1 MTRLRRRKLFFP
13 SNNPSRADVP
23 ESKAVLTGL
32 GVGLSAVSGEVF
44 RVKPHQPLPIPA
56 KHRGEKQA
64 EQEKL
69 RTAIDQVSQELK
81 TLAERAGETS
91 AEIFE
96 ALEMILQDESL
107 FDTAISEI
115 DSGWEAA
122 TAFVNAVETFAEL
135 LSGDPTFEERL
146 ADIRDLAKR
155 VAANIHGISL
165 GLNLPEEGRYVIV
178 GEDFSPADTAQFT
191 KAVVGVITIQGGP
204 TSHTA
209 IICRSKAIPAV
220 VSCGSARDLVD
231 GTQVLVD
238 PVGDRVVIEG
248 KESDATAA
256 ITFVA
261 KSTEPIIP
269 VRANIGSL
277 EDAIAAS
284 TTAAEGVGLFRTE
297 LLYLQSTS
305 KPSKEKQIASYAEI
319 LRAAPEGPIV
329 VRTIDAG
336 SDKPVPFLDMPKEEN
351 PALGVRGFRLVVP
364 HRAFII
370 DQLQA
375 LEEARKLSGREV
387 WVMAP
392 MVALATEAAQFAEL
406 AREAGNF
413 KVGIM
418 VETPSVI
425 YEIPNLKGVVDFI
438 SVGTNDL
445 SQYLFA
451 SDRLHPSL
459 GSLLN
464 PWQPALIR
472 ALSEIAKEC
481 KAVSIYSG
489 VCGESAS
496 DPAFAVV
503 LAGMGFDSVSSSRSQ
518 VGAVRT
524 ALSSLDAAQA
534 QDIYRAVLAAKS
546 ADEAKSIALAKL
558 SLLAG

>member
-1 MTRLRRRKLFFP
+1 MLANG
-13 SNNPSRADVP
+13 S
-23 ESKAVLTGL
+23 VLTGL
-32 GVGLSAVSGEVF
+32 GVGLEPVSAEVF
-44 RVKPHQPLPIPA
+44 RVKPHQPLPLPA
-56 KHRGEKQA
+56 KHQGN
-64 EQEKL
+64 QESEVKKIKDSIQHVSEEL
-69 RTAIDQVSQELK
+69 RT
-81 TLAERAGETS
+81 LAAKAGETS

-107 FDTAISEI
+107 LDVAIGQVAE
-115 DSGWEAA
+115 GWEAA
-122 TAFVNAVETFAEL
+122 TAFVNAVESFAEL

-146 ADIRDLAKR
+146 ADIRDLGKR

-165 GLNLPEEGRYVIV
+165 GLNLPSEGRFVIV

-191 KAVVGVITIQGGP
+191 EAVVGVITIQGGP

-209 IICRSKAIPAV
+209 IICRSRSIPAV
-220 VSCGSARDLVD
+220 VSCTQARELVD
-231 GTQVLVD
+231 GMQVLVD
-238 PVGDRVVIEG
+238 PVGDRVVVGG
-248 KESDATAA
+248 KDTDATQA
-256 ITFVA
+256 ITFIA
-261 KSTEPIIP
+261 KSQEPIIP

-277 EDAIAAS
+277 EDAVAAAA
-284 TTAAEGVGLFRTE
+284 TAAEGVGLFRTE
-297 LLYLQSTS
+297 LLYLDSS
-305 KPSKEKQIASYAEI
+305 VRPSKEKQIASYTEI
-319 LRAAPEGPIV
+319 LSAAPEGPIV

-351 PALGVRGFRLVVP
+351 PALGVRGFRLVIP
-364 HRAFII
+364 HREFIV
-370 DQLQA
+370 DQLQS
-375 LEEARKLSGREV
+375 LEAARLSSGREV

-392 MVALATEAAQFAEL
+392 MVALASEASEFAEL
-406 AREAGNF
+406 ARAAGNF

-418 VETPSVI
+418 VETPSIV
-425 YEIPNLKGVVDFI
+425 YEIRNLKGVVDFI

-472 ALSEIAKEC
+472 ALSEIAKE
-481 KAVSIYSG
+481 AESVGIYSG

-524 ALSSLDAAQA
+524 ALSAVTKSEAQE
-534 QDIYRAVLAAKS
+534 IYAAVLEAKS
-546 ADEAKSIALAKL
+546 ADEAKAIALAKL

>member
-1 MTRLRRRKLFFP
+1 MLA
-13 SNNPSRADVP
+13 SG
-23 ESKAVLTGL
+23 AVLTGL
-32 GVGLSAVSGEVF
+32 GVGLSAISGEVF
-44 RVKPHQPLPIPA
+44 RVKPHQPLPVPA
-56 KHRGEKQA
+56 KHSGDKQS
-64 EQEKL
+64 EIDKL
-69 RTAIDQVSQELK
+69 KTAISNVSQELQQ
-81 TLAERAGETS
+81 LAKKAGETS

-107 FDTAISEI
+107 FDAAIAEI
-115 DSGWEAA
+115 ETGWDAP

-209 IICRSKAIPAV
+209 IICRSKSIPAV
-220 VSCGSARDLVD
+220 VSCAGAAELVD
-231 GTQVLVD
+231 GVQVLVD
-238 PVGDRVVIEG
+238 PVGDRVVVEG
-248 KESDATAA
+248 KEADATQA
-256 ITFVA
+256 ISFVA
-261 KSTEPIIP
+261 KSAEPIIP

-277 EDAIAAS
+277 EDSIAAA

-297 LLYLQSTS
+297 LLYLQSTA

-319 LRAAPEGPIV
+319 LKAAPEGPIV

-351 PALGVRGFRLVVP
+351 PALGVRGFRLVGP
-364 HRAFII
+364 HRDFIV
-370 DQLQA
+370 DQLES

-392 MVALATEAAQFAEL
+392 MIALTSEAIEFAEL
-406 AREAGNF
+406 ARKAGNF

-418 VETPSVI
+418 VETPSII

-459 GSLLN
+459 GTLLN

-472 ALSEIAKEC
+472 ALSVIAKEC
-481 KAVSIYSG
+481 EAVSIYSG

-524 ALSSLDAAQA
+524 ALSSLDKSQA
-534 QDIYRAVLAAKS
+534 HDIYQAVLAAKT

>member
-1 MTRLRRRKLFFP
+1 MLT
-13 SNNPSRADVP
+13 SG
-23 ESKAVLTGL
+23 AVLTGL
-32 GVGLSAVSGEVF
+32 GVGLSAISGEVF

-56 KHRGEKQA
+56 KHSGDQPGEVA
-64 EQEKL
+64 KL
-69 RTAIDQVSQELK
+69 KTAIENVSNELQH
-81 TLAERAGETS
+81 LAKKAGETS

-107 FDTAISEI
+107 LEAAITEI
-115 DSGWEAA
+115 DSGWDAP

-155 VAANIHGISL
+155 VAADIHGISL
-165 GLNLPEEGRYVIV
+165 GLNLPEEGRFVIV

-209 IICRSKAIPAV
+209 IICRSKSIPAV
-220 VSCGSARDLVD
+220 VSCSMAAELVD
-231 GTQVLVD
+231 GVQVLVD
-238 PVGDRVVIEG
+238 PVGDRVVVEG
-248 KESDATAA
+248 KDSDATQD
-256 ITFVA
+256 ISFVA

-277 EDAIAAS
+277 EDAIAAA

-297 LLYLQSTS
+297 LLYLQSTTR
-305 KPSKEKQIASYAEI
+305 PSKEKQIASYTEI
-319 LRAAPEGPIV
+319 LKAAPEGPIV

-351 PALGVRGFRLVVP
+351 PALGVRGFRLVGP
-364 HRAFII
+364 HRDFIV
-370 DQLQA
+370 DQLES
-375 LEEARKLSGREV
+375 LEEARKQSGREV

-392 MVALATEAAQFAEL
+392 MIALATEAIQFAEL
-406 AREAGNF
+406 ARKAGKF

-418 VETPSVI
+418 VETPSII

-459 GSLLN
+459 GTLLN

-481 KAVSIYSG
+481 EAVSIYSG

-524 ALSSLDAAQA
+524 ALSSLDKLQA
-534 QDIYRAVLAAKS
+534 KDIYMAVLAAKTS
-546 ADEAKSIALAKL
+546 DEAKSIALAKL